1 MRHPRV
7 RGIRTAVLFANVARA
22 KWHVFAVSTV
32 SAFAPYHR
40 STLEASL
47 PGCNYYEGG
56 KRARGVKGRGQTD
69 GGGELFARLAPKQV
83 LWMIARNINGP
94 RASEKVKAA
103 CGISPWIILA
113 DS

>member
-1 MRHPRV
+1 M
-7 RGIRTAVLFANVARA
+7 
-22 KWHVFAVSTV
+22 
-32 SAFAPYHR
+32 
-40 STLEASL
+40 

-56 KRARGVKGRGQTD
+56 KRARGLKGRGQTD
-69 GGGELFARLAPKQV
+69 GGRELFARLAPKQV

>member
-1 MRHPRV
+1 MFLRWPQPPPLPSIIDRRSEPRCL
-7 RGIRTAVLFANVARA
+7 AVA
-22 KWHVFAVSTV
+22 
-32 SAFAPYHR
+32 
-40 STLEASL
+40 
-47 PGCNYYEGG
+47 CNYYEGG
-56 KRARGVKGRGQTD
+56 KRARGGGKRKGDRQTD
-69 GGGELFARLAPKQV
+69 GEGTLFARLAPKQV